1 MSSRNMNI
9 FDIEMMILLCIHHD
23 VSVLFDTDGITLADG
38 KHPAKS
44 YTIAELLES
53 RLSIKELIEQY
64 VEKV

>member
-23 VSVLFDTDGITLADG
+23 VSVLFDTDGVTLADG
-38 KHPAKS
+38 EKCKS

-53 RLSIKELIEQY
+53 RLSIKELIEQF
-64 VEKV
+64 VEKK